1 MALFD
6 NLIAYY
12 KLDGNCRDSVNI
24 YDGIPNNITFV
35 DGKIGKCVQTNGNS
49 QYISL
54 LNEVSV
60 KGRTQVSY
68 SGWCFIESTLSNEF
82 YIITEIANSDG
93 YTRATFGVSADLL
106 PFAGVRTVATGDNG
120 SFQKVTGTSPMST
133 GTWYFLCGVFDLANG
148 NITLYVNGVS
158 VGSLNVT
165 ASSFVNANPYRIR
178 IFEFE
183 SSGSGNVRVDEVGI
197 WSKALSAAEVSEL
210 YNNGAG
216 KTYSTGTSGGTG
228 VVIDGL
234 FLSTSKPTAGDKG
247 LLINNKFFIPFA
259 KSSGSGG
266 TSAEYYKCDSVDTG
280 AKTWSGYKAVF
291 DSGTGTWS
299 FEDTVTEGLEYNFM
313 TPSVGGVY
321 DADCTMTASLDTG
334 EIALLTPHIMTSASD
349 GEWTVTASAQES
361 DGNRAA
367 WKVFDGRF
375 GENYGW
381 SGYPNTTGWLMVE
394 HTTTFTVK
402 RLKLSSGSMYYG
414 YNGTLTIS
422 GSNTGND
429 FTDIWSGDNPING
442 SNYNTNDYQ
451 EIDLSTNTL
460 PYKFLKLYWKGVS
473 NRLYLGELEIWGR

>member
-35 DGKIGKCVQTNGNS
+35 DGKIGKCVQINGNS

-54 LNEVSV
+54 PNEVSV

-93 YTRATFGVSADLL
+93 YTRATFGVSAALL

-165 ASSFVNANPYRIR
+165 ASSFVNANPHRIQ

-183 SSGSGNVRVDEVGI
+183 YSGSGNVRVDEVGI

-234 FLSTSKPTAGDKG
+234 FLSTSKPTANQKG

-266 TSAEYYKCDSVDTG
+266 TSAE
-280 AKTWSGYKAVF
+280 
-291 DSGTGTWS
+291 
-299 FEDTVTEGLEYNFM
+299 
-313 TPSVGGVY
+313 
-321 DADCTMTASLDTG
+321 
-334 EIALLTPHIMTSASD
+334 
-349 GEWTVTASAQES
+349 
-361 DGNRAA
+361 
-367 WKVFDGRF
+367 
-375 GENYGW
+375 
-381 SGYPNTTGWLMVE
+381 
-394 HTTTFTVK
+394 
-402 RLKLSSGSMYYG
+402 
-414 YNGTLTIS
+414 
-422 GSNTGND
+422 
-429 FTDIWSGDNPING
+429 
-442 SNYNTNDYQ
+442 
-451 EIDLSTNTL
+451 
-460 PYKFLKLYWKGVS
+460 
-473 NRLYLGELEIWGR
+473 